1 MRHDESGQKW
11 IFIANSNEPHTSINL
26 CIASLH
32 SHSFQGIGYTH
43 MYISSWVYNCLFIN
57 IYICTS
63 I

>member
-32 SHSFQGIGYTH
+32 SHSFQGIGYT
-43 MYISSWVYNCLFIN
+43 Y
-57 IYICTS
+57 YICMYLLGY
-63 I
+63 IIVYL